1 MFPWKFS
8 PYCSVLIFLALFPLQ
23 NMHCSLGTPGITSSI
38 PSDPV
43 YTVPDEF
50 GTGLKFVLFR
60 LFTREFVLLGGLKF
74 VQFCGSCVFTRP
86 KGTNFRPVP
95 NSSGTV

>member
-1 MFPWKFS
+1 
-8 PYCSVLIFLALFPLQ
+8 
-23 NMHCSLGTPGITSSI
+23 MHTYFFCLPQEIL
-38 PSDPV
+38 DPV

-60 LFTREFVLLGGLKF
+60 LFTHEFVLLGGLKF
-74 VQFCGSCVFTRP
+74 VRFCGSRMFTRP
-86 KGTNFRPVP
+86 NFRPVP

>member
-1 MFPWKFS
+1 MTKMTVP
-8 PYCSVLIFLALFPLQ
+8 PIYRINDL
-23 NMHCSLGTPGITSSI
+23 
-38 PSDPV
+38 DPV

-74 VQFCGSCVFTRP
+74 VRFRGSRVFTRL
-86 KGTNFRPVP
+86 KMF
-95 NSSGTV
+95 